1 MDASYNVKIEDEG
14 DYFKEVIEF
23 TFEKP
28 SNYVVTKTMELGYLY
43 RGVGQEY
50 RDYPIEKSEIQN
62 PDSRIILE
70 MGNTPND
77 DGGTWTNY
85 RS

>member
-50 RDYPIEKSEIQN
+50 RDYPIEKSEI
-62 PDSRIILE
+62 
-70 MGNTPND
+70 
-77 DGGTWTNY
+77 
-85 RS
+85 